1 MKYGRR
7 QGVKFA
13 CTTALYL
20 ALAEIIADPT
30 TCRAQSRLAKTTVTF
45 ESAITQDVDSAQDEI
60 ANPTYDNETS
70 SACSGAFS
78 WAKSASRENSFRFAE
93 NVWLFFSVLKQMTSA
108 AIHGLETH

>member
-30 TCRAQSRLAKTTVTF
+30 TCRAQLRLAKTTVTF
-45 ESAITQDVDSAQDEI
+45 ESAITQDVDSAQNEI

-70 SACSGAFS
+70 SACSGGVFLD
-78 WAKSASRENSFRFAE
+78 KVGISRRFLQIRRKRL
-93 NVWLFFSVLKQMTSA
+93 VVLLGA
-108 AIHGLETH
+108 